1 MGTVGARLR
10 PVLFPLA
17 DSECSLFSRLRFL
30 LGLIANLMV
39 SNFVLLIR
47 VKAMPYVR
55 PID

>member
-10 PVLFPLA
+10 PVVFPLA
-17 DSECSLFSRLRFL
+17 GSECSLFSRLRFL